1 MRAEPERS
9 HIRMAAPGIARHVFA
24 GANTSEGFKS
34 FYNYLISP
42 EAHRIIVLK
51 GGPGVGKS
59 TFIKHVANSLLE
71 LGYDVELF
79 HCSSDPESLDGM
91 AAPKLQAAIVDGTAP
106 HIVDPRYPGAVDEII
121 YLGDYWDESA
131 IRRFRHEIINASKQ
145 ASRNFSGAY
154 RFLRT
159 AGDVLDDWS
168 EANAEALDWGKANRA
183 ASRAIREVLG
193 SVGERDTAVPGRIRE
208 LFASGTTPDG
218 FVNYVDT
225 LVSPCPNVFVVVGG
239 PGTGKST
246 LLRRLAEEAVRRGLD
261 VELLHCSLNAASLE
275 HVVLP
280 QIGTAITSS
289 VEPHE
294 WQVRPTDHV
303 IDMNTCLD
311 PDVVQ
316 ANSSIIQYDRKLM
329 KEAMDRAV
337 HFLKLARECHRR
349 LESYYIP
356 HVDFDA
362 VAELRQRTLERILRG

>member
-1 MRAEPERS
+1 M
-9 HIRMAAPGIARHVFA
+9 
-24 GANTSEGFKS
+24 
-34 FYNYLISP
+34 
-42 EAHRIIVLK
+42 
-51 GGPGVGKS
+51 
-59 TFIKHVANSLLE
+59 ANSLLE

-91 AAPKLQAAIVDGTAP
+91 AAPELQAAIVDGTAP

-349 LESYYIP
+349 LESCLHPPTSTSTPWRSCASAPWSAYSG
-356 HVDFDA
+356 
-362 VAELRQRTLERILRG
+362 AEWIVRYSTTSTTSLSMLRMVSVTLSASDRSSLHAART